1 MKQGIRMLILNC
13 KSILSLKRFLFIVI
27 IYIFIFMMKKDSFG
41 DVINL
46 SDYIKIIFHGPNTVS
61 ENVIELLIWSLYQ
74 FYLIYMAGDY
84 LHKEFRIR
92 KLYII
97 SRIGSKFKWYIY
109 TQLTMLGLC
118 LLYYLIGI
126 IVITISIFVLNKH
139 VIIFNVYEILNMW
152 LVISISSYFILT
164 IYIIAFLLTKNNNV
178 SFILIIILLYLS
190 IEFGDIFKIDKF
202 LPMNQG
208 ILSKHLI
215 ENFGFVWSY
224 IYLSLLIVIN
234 LFIIKHLILKN
245 DLLSIIE

>member
-1 MKQGIRMLILNC
+1 
-13 KSILSLKRFLFIVI
+13 
-27 IYIFIFMMKKDSFG
+27 MKKDSFG

>member
-1 MKQGIRMLILNC
+1 
-13 KSILSLKRFLFIVI
+13 
-27 IYIFIFMMKKDSFG
+27 MMKKDSFG